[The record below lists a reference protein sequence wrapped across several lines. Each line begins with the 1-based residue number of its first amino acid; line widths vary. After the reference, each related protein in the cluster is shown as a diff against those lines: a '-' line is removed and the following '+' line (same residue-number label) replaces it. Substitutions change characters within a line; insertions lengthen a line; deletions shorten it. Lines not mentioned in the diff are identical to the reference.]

1 MVFFPLHH
9 GMTEAVETSKA
20 ASEEEC
26 DTAKTKRP
34 SFLATFFL
42 LRKSDYQQCQSNPHF
57 LAKYYQEN

>member
-1 MVFFPLHH
+1 MRAREFIRVCTTLGDVVWFFSPLHH

-34 SFLATFFL
+34 SFLATFFFAE
-42 LRKSDYQQCQSNPHF
+42 K
-57 LAKYYQEN
+57 K